1 VVDASEDA
9 VPLPGGRITKKVV
22 RIADTVRRPASAA
35 SPFVADLL
43 GLLEKRGFT
52 GAPRCLGRDD
62 AGRDIFSYVP
72 GWVPPRF
79 QQWTDTQVAAAG
91 S

>member
-1 VVDASEDA
+1 VVDAS
-9 VPLPGGRITKKVV
+9 
-22 RIADTVRRPASAA
+22 
-35 SPFVADLL
+35 
-43 GLLEKRGFT
+43 
-52 GAPRCLGRDD
+52 DD